1 MKQNLNFSNQLKI
14 TDTLKVLSNYR
25 RKNKNKST
33 FFQIF
38 DKIFQYFSLKD
49 FFLILDYRIA
59 RFKKID
65 QQNRR
70 IKNSEKNG

>member
-65 QQNRR
+65 Q
-70 IKNSEKNG
+70 

>member
-1 MKQNLNFSNQLKI
+1 MKQNLNFSSQLKI
-14 TDTLKVLSNYR
+14 TDTLKVLSNYH

-59 RFKKID
+59 RLKKID
-65 QQNRR
+65 Q
-70 IKNSEKNG
+70 

>member
-38 DKIFQYFSLKD
+38 DKVFQYFSLKD